1 VNHVYLIAHE
11 NFIGA
16 LVMTILLVISFLLD
30 LISFGDNWFMES
42 IIETVLS
49 IVEIILL
56 IALILMIKMKRRE
69 RYIKSFNQRFS
80 LVSNF

>member
-1 VNHVYLIAHE
+1 
-11 NFIGA
+11 
-16 LVMTILLVISFLLD
+16 MTILLVISFLLD